1 MKLDQI
7 TSAMLAEAMRI
18 YLDIAYPDGEP
29 PAHVQAM
36 ARVDP
41 DAPLE
46 AALGGEYVDA
56 RPLRPGSE
64 LVGKYLWR
72 LGNARYPHM
81 KLGLERCSEGDDFVF
96 VVDTHDRDLPLD
108 SEAYDSPEY
117 QELIRH
123 NARLKHLIET
133 RFHLAGLP
141 TVRGHLVQYLR
152 ERCTVSRG
160 RRRTILVVDDDE
172 GILELG
178 QALLEEAGYRVLT
191 ASSSAE
197 ALQRCHD
204 EGPVDLCL
212 LDVMMPGL
220 DGRYCAVQLRDEAT
234 GRFPILYVT
243 ALPRERVRSDLADG
257 YVGKPFDPDH
267 LLEVIRK
274 HIG

>member
-7 TSAMLAEAMRI
+7 TAAMVAEAMRI
-18 YLDIAYPDGEP
+18 YLDVAYPDSEP
-29 PAHVQAM
+29 PQKVRVM

-41 DAPLE
+41 DAPLD
-46 AALGGEYVDA
+46 AALGDECVET
-56 RPLRPGSE
+56 RPLRAGSE

-72 LGNARYPHM
+72 FGNASYPHM

-123 NARLKHLIET
+123 NASLKHLIET

-141 TVRGHLVQYLR
+141 TVRGHIAQYLR
-152 ERCTVSRG
+152 ERRTVSHG

-191 ASSSAE
+191 ASSSAQ
-197 ALQRCHD
+197 ALQRCHE

-212 LDVMMPGL
+212 LDIMMPGL
-220 DGRYCAVQLRDEAT
+220 DGHYCAVQLRDETT

-243 ALPRERVRSDLADG
+243 ALPRERVRSDLADD

-267 LLEVIRK
+267 LLAVIRK
-274 HIG
+274 HLG